1 METID
6 KIKDQL
12 IEKILLIKNETFL
25 KELDVF
31 LSETANSDGKIIF
44 SDLQKELLRLS
55 FQDIEEGKVISHDE
69 LEIKVNKWLER
80 KS

>member
-25 KELDVF
+25 KELDIF
-31 LSETANSDGKIIF
+31 LSNTASSDEKIIF
-44 SDLQKELLRLS
+44 SDVQKELLRMS
-55 FQDIEEGKVISHDE
+55 FQDIEEGKAISHEE
-69 LEIKVNKWLER
+69 LEIKVNTWLER